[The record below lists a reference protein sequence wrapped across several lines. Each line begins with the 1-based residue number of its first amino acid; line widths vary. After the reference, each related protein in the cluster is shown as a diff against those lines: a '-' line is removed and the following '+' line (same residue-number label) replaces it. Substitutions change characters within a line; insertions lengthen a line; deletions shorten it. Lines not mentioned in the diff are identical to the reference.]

1 MISYRQYF
9 QGLRDAAKDPMMQA
23 YYDAWLAVLPCE
35 HLETWVHSVM
45 EPREMV
51 VTSKCIACHAVLKV
65 DRVSM
70 WY

>member
-1 MISYRQYF
+1 
-9 QGLRDAAKDPMMQA
+9 
-23 YYDAWLAVLPCE
+23 
-35 HLETWVHSVM
+35 M